1 MTGRQTANKIR
12 SRWLYVVLGMIM
24 FICLGTVY
32 SWSVFRTPFE
42 ELYNLN
48 AAQSGLPYLLF
59 LVFYTV
65 FMIISG
71 RFVDRH
77 NPKAIIAVGG
87 LLVGIG
93 WLMSGVVQSFG
104 AVVFFYGVV
113 SGSGVGIAY
122 GVPIKIV
129 SHSFSEKK
137 GLALGLLLSGF
148 GLSPFITAPII
159 KYLLGSSGVN
169 HTFIVVGIVF
179 SILIPLL
186 GIFFKQPEAAPEPS
200 HEKSSYKIGSL
211 IKTRKFAGLWSCF
224 AIGATVGLMII
235 GVTSQI
241 GTELFGLTPETAAL
255 LISVFA
261 VFNALGRP
269 LFGFFTDKL
278 GVRRTASLSFTLIFL
293 ASLMM
298 LIPKLHSTFLFIAAL
313 SMLWMNLGAWL
324 SIAPTATAIM
334 FDPTNYSRN
343 YGVLFSAYGAGALL
357 GTPIAG
363 FMRTWLGSYSLIFIP
378 VLGLCILGFVLANT
392 LLKSTK

>member
-1 MTGRQTANKIR
+1 MTGRQTARRIH

-104 AVVFFYGVV
+104 AVVVFYGIV

-186 GIFFKQPEAAPEPS
+186 GLFFKHPDGSPEPP
-200 HEKSSYKIGSL
+200 HEKSSYKMGSL

-224 AIGATVGLMII
+224 VIGATVGLMII

-241 GTELFGLTPETAAL
+241 GTELFGLTPESCRAPY
-255 LISVFA
+255 I
-261 VFNALGRP
+261 G
-269 LFGFFTDKL
+269 
-278 GVRRTASLSFTLIFL
+278 IC
-293 ASLMM
+293 
-298 LIPKLHSTFLFIAAL
+298 
-313 SMLWMNLGAWL
+313 
-324 SIAPTATAIM
+324 SI
-334 FDPTNYSRN
+334 
-343 YGVLFSAYGAGALL
+343 
-357 GTPIAG
+357 
-363 FMRTWLGSYSLIFIP
+363 
-378 VLGLCILGFVLANT
+378 
-392 LLKSTK
+392 